1 MHLPFIHS
9 CLSSPLASG
18 AFIFILCPL
27 SPSWIY
33 WITQRISS
41 QQPPYQDIF
50 NSVAEN
56 RKQWL
61 AGCFSVVTFGL
72 QIKRLLQQQ
81 LIWSSPWKYKT
92 LRTYSCYFWLKMVNI
107 SLSDQRSYKINQL
120 RAFCDEQEH
129 TLPFQISCIIT
140 FLLFAGLLKCLLI
153 SQCAVNC
160 NEANKTVL
168 CLIKMYNFHTY
179 NHCMPIL

>member
-33 WITQRISS
+33 WITQPISS

-92 LRTYSCYFWLKMVNI
+92 LRTYSCYFWLKITVHSDLGEHFTEWSTLI
-107 SLSDQRSYKINQL
+107 QDKPAKSFLSWARAHIAFSNFLHNHLSSVCGTLEMSSNQSMCCEL
-120 RAFCDEQEH
+120 
-129 TLPFQISCIIT
+129 
-140 FLLFAGLLKCLLI
+140 
-153 SQCAVNC
+153 
-160 NEANKTVL
+160 
-168 CLIKMYNFHTY
+168 
-179 NHCMPIL
+179 